1 MLEPMRFTEVMFAL
15 CDAAGFGPTTSI
27 QLPNQALLPTSMS
40 VTDRACARSAPDTLA
55 ADL

>member
-1 MLEPMRFTEVMFAL
+1 LFAL
-15 CDAAGFGPTTSI
+15 SDAAGFGLTTSI

-40 VTDRACARSAPDTLA
+40 VTDCACAHSAPDPLA